1 MLRDGL
7 LSPDF
12 HFTKGDAALTGP
24 LATVQMIAPKTG
36 QGSGSQ
42 ALSMR
47 PFSPCQPEM
56 GEATINALQKA
67 VEGLSHH
74 HL

>member
-1 MLRDGL
+1 M
-7 LSPDF
+7 
-12 HFTKGDAALTGP
+12 
-24 LATVQMIAPKTG
+24 M
-36 QGSGSQ
+36 
-42 ALSMR
+42 

-56 GEATINALQKA
+56 GTEATIYAMQKA